1 MHNDEAYRPDPTH
14 FELEQRFS
22 RLLRA
27 AYVGHESLDVRF
39 WAKVRRML
47 HIIRRNSV
55 FRSQSLAPSRGF
67 TIVSKSGR
75 GKWRVL

>member
-1 MHNDEAYRPDPTH
+1 MHNNEDYQLAPSH

-27 AYVGHESLDVRF
+27 AYVRHSLNERF
-39 WAKVRRML
+39 WAKRRRML

-55 FRSQSLAPSRGF
+55 FRSQSPVPFQGF
-67 TIVSKSGR
+67 TVMGRSGI